1 MGGGSGLGQGALG
14 QSVGQS
20 AAGQSAEQSAMG
32 GGQGQSGLGLEDSG
46 DTTAF
51 PMVAFKI

>member
-20 AAGQSAEQSAMG
+20 VGQSAEQSAMG